1 VIGRIGKVWRTHRA
15 AAVLVALAGA
25 FVVLVASIVA
35 ARVVAHHEDRIP
47 ANVRVGD
54 VEVGGLSVADAR
66 RAVAAAAEPDVETLS
81 IRGGPLGR
89 DPLEVPV
96 ASLGPEP
103 AIGPA
108 IERARA
114 RRSLWGRVLS
124 EIGVGHR
131 REVPLDYELEERAVR
146 SLAGELA
153 RRVDRAPKD
162 AAVRVGSSIRVTAAR
177 PGRRVREDVLVRRL
191 RRLDPEVAL
200 PVETVTAEVTT
211 VEARRAAA
219 RARRVV
225 AGGVVVAGGG
235 RQARLEPADLRAA
248 LRFTRRD
255 GRIVVRLDAATLR
268 AALREPFSGLI
279 RPARSAG
286 FSITGDSVRLVPALV
301 GRRLDAEAVAGEI
314 LRRPESGRVR
324 VRFAPVDPERTTAEA
339 RSLRIREEVASFTTE
354 YACCQPRVTNIR
366 LGAAALDGQIIPPG
380 GRFSL
385 NEAMG
390 QRTEAR
396 GFVAAPQINDG
407 ELEDAVGGG
416 VSQIA
421 TTVFNA
427 GWFAGLRIETHTP
440 HQFYISRYPL
450 GREATVSWG
459 GPELVLV
466 NDWPAAILISAKT
479 TDTSITV
486 RFFSSKLGRRV
497 TTETVELPGRGAP
510 AARYSRT
517 VFRGDEVHREDSYTW
532 YYDAAPG

>member
-1 VIGRIGKVWRTHRA
+1 MICP
-15 AAVLVALAGA
+15 
-25 FVVLVASIVA
+25 S
-35 ARVVAHHEDRIP
+35 
-47 ANVRVGD
+47 
-54 VEVGGLSVADAR
+54 
-66 RAVAAAAEPDVETLS
+66 
-81 IRGGPLGR
+81 
-89 DPLEVPV
+89 
-96 ASLGPEP
+96 
-103 AIGPA
+103 
-108 IERARA
+108 
-114 RRSLWGRVLS
+114 
-124 EIGVGHR
+124 
-131 REVPLDYELEERAVR
+131 
-146 SLAGELA
+146 
-153 RRVDRAPKD
+153 
-162 AAVRVGSSIRVTAAR
+162 
-177 PGRRVREDVLVRRL
+177 
-191 RRLDPEVAL
+191 
-200 PVETVTAEVTT
+200 
-211 VEARRAAA
+211 
-219 RARRVV
+219 
-225 AGGVVVAGGG
+225 
-235 RQARLEPADLRAA
+235 
-248 LRFTRRD
+248 
-255 GRIVVRLDAATLR
+255 
-268 AALREPFSGLI
+268 
-279 RPARSAG
+279 
-286 FSITGDSVRLVPALV
+286 
-301 GRRLDAEAVAGEI
+301 
-314 LRRPESGRVR
+314 
-324 VRFAPVDPERTTAEA
+324 
-339 RSLRIREEVASFTTE
+339 
-354 YACCQPRVTNIR
+354 
-366 LGAAALDGQIIPPG
+366 G